1 MNIAFYDLQYGTFHE
16 HQVAPKRTPDDVRA
30 LVFQVQLGALQ
41 KGDNMSD
48 FFLVAW
54 DGKRD
59 GYFSVFVL
67 EEADQT
73 KLNEQLLDAIR
84 EKAFRLSAK

>member
-1 MNIAFYDLQYGTFHE
+1 MNVAFYDLQSGTFHE
-16 HQVAPKRTPDDVRA
+16 HQVVPKASPDDVRS
-30 LVFQVQLGALQ
+30 LVFQVQLEALH
-41 KGDNMSD
+41 KGDDMSD
-48 FFLVAW
+48 FFVVAW
-54 DGKRD
+54 DGKRN

-84 EKAFRLSAK
+84 EKAFRLSTK